1 MDGMIGS
8 IHSVY
13 CMVITSS
20 SHQPSS
26 LISSHL
32 NYSLLSSVIDL
43 RQVLDTIDSLYASKQ
58 VANEK
63 AMRGVGNV
71 PMETMEQ
78 HTFRTYEKKYG
89 YALYCT
95 GTVLAH

>member
-1 MDGMIGS
+1 
-8 IHSVY
+8 
-13 CMVITSS
+13 
-20 SHQPSS
+20 
-26 LISSHL
+26 
-32 NYSLLSSVIDL
+32 VIDL

-78 HTFRTYEKKYG
+78 HTFRTFEKKYG
-89 YALYCT
+89 YAL
-95 GTVLAH
+95 

>member
-1 MDGMIGS
+1 VLLLHFIN
-8 IHSVY
+8 H
-13 CMVITSS
+13 
-20 SHQPSS
+20 HP
-26 LISSHL
+26 SSHL
-32 NYSLLSSVIDL
+32 NSLLSSVIDL

-95 GTVLAH
+95 GTVLAQQRMNNNL